1 MSALLTLATGSLAAG
16 PDPVIPDFGAASS
29 CVRDNGV
36 FCVDWFTQNFSS
48 VFGPA
53 LVQHVR
59 LTVIAVGIGFVIAFP
74 LALLAHFRRWLV
86 RPLGGLT
93 SFLYTIPPMALFTL
107 LVPVTG
113 LSVLTAEIALVAYT
127 LMVLFKSTVTGLGEV
142 PEDVRRAGVGM
153 GLTRHEVLWR
163 IELPLALPAVVSG
176 LRVATVTTISVVE
189 IAAFIIDQGLG
200 SPIIQGLQSPFN
212 TQFIGAG
219 LLAVALALAADGL
232 LVLLGRVLTPWA
244 RTRRTV

>member
-1 MSALLTLATGSLAAG
+1 MLAAVG
-16 PDPVIPDFGAASS
+16 PRPVIPDFGTVSS
-29 CVRDNGV
+29 CVRDNGL
-36 FCVDWFTQNFSS
+36 FCVDWFTANFSS

-53 LVQHVR
+53 LAQHVR
-59 LTVIAVGIGFVIAFP
+59 LTVIAVGVGFLIAFP
-74 LALLAHFRRWLV
+74 LALFAHFRRALV
-86 RPLGGLT
+86 KPLGGLT

-107 LVPVTG
+107 LVPVFG
-113 LSVLTAEIALVAYT
+113 LSVLTAEIALVSYT
-127 LMVLFKSTVTGLGEV
+127 LMVLFKSSLTGLGEV
-142 PEDVRRAGVGM
+142 PEEVRRAGEGM
-153 GLTRHEVLWR
+153 GLTRREILWR
-163 IELPLALPAVVSG
+163 IELPLALPAVIGG

-189 IAAFIIDQGLG
+189 VAAFIIDQGLG

-232 LVLLGRVLTPWA
+232 IVLVGRLLTPWA

>member
-1 MSALLTLATGSLAAG
+1 VSPALLAAAG
-16 PDPVIPDFGAASS
+16 PQPVIPDFGTVSS
-29 CVRDNGV
+29 CVRDNGL
-36 FCVDWFTQNFSS
+36 FCVDWFTANFSS

-53 LVQHVR
+53 LAQHVR
-59 LTVIAVGIGFVIAFP
+59 LTVIAVGVGFLIAFP
-74 LALLAHFRRWLV
+74 LALLAHFRRRLV
-86 RPLGGLT
+86 KPLGGLT

-107 LVPVTG
+107 LVPVFG
-113 LSVLTAEIALVAYT
+113 LSVLTAEIALVSYT
-127 LMVLFKSTVTGLGEV
+127 LMVLFKSALTGLGEV
-142 PEDVRRAGVGM
+142 PEEVRRAGEGM
-153 GLTRHEVLWR
+153 GLTRREILWR
-163 IELPLALPAVVSG
+163 IELPLAMPALIGG

-189 IAAFIIDQGLG
+189 VAAFIIDQGLG

-232 LVLLGRVLTPWA
+232 IVLVGRLLTPWA

>member
-1 MSALLTLATGSLAAG
+1 MTPMATG
-16 PDPVIPDFGAASS
+16 PVIPDFGTVSP
-29 CVRDNGV
+29 CVRDNGL
-36 FCVDWFTQNFSS
+36 FCADWFAANWSS
-48 VFGPA
+48 VFWPA
-53 LVQHVR
+53 LAQHVR
-59 LTVIAVGIGFVIAFP
+59 LTVIAVGIGFALAFA

-86 RPLGGLT
+86 RPLGGLA
-93 SFLYTIPPMALFTL
+93 SFLYTIPPLALFTL

-127 LMVLFKSTVTGLGEV
+127 LMVLFKSTLAGLAEV
-142 PEDVRRAGVGM
+142 PEHVRRAGLGM
-153 GLTRHEVLWR
+153 GLTRREILVR
-163 IELPLALPAVVSG
+163 IELPLALPAIVSG

-232 LVLLGRVLTPWA
+232 IVLAGRLLTPWA
-244 RTRRTV
+244 TTRRTV

>member
-1 MSALLTLATGSLAAG
+1 MSSALLAATG
-16 PDPVIPDFGAASS
+16 PRPVIPDFGTVSS
-29 CVRDNGV
+29 CVRDNGL
-36 FCVDWFTQNFSS
+36 FCVDWFTANFSS
-48 VFGPA
+48 MFGPA

-59 LTVIAVGIGFVIAFP
+59 LTVIAVGVGFLIAFP
-74 LALLAHFRRWLV
+74 LALLAHFRRRLV
-86 RPLGGLT
+86 KPLGGLT

-107 LVPVTG
+107 LVPVFG
-113 LSVLTAEIALVAYT
+113 LSVLTAEIALVSYT
-127 LMVLFKSTVTGLGEV
+127 LMVLFKSSLTGLGEV
-142 PEDVRRAGVGM
+142 PEEVRRAGEGM
-153 GLTRHEVLWR
+153 GLTRHEILWR
-163 IELPLALPAVVSG
+163 IELPLALPAMISG

-189 IAAFIIDQGLG
+189 VAAFIIDQGLG

-232 LVLLGRVLTPWA
+232 IVLVGRLLTPWA

>member
-1 MSALLTLATGSLAAG
+1 MSPALLAAAG
-16 PDPVIPDFGAASS
+16 PQPVIPDFGTVSS
-29 CVRDNGV
+29 CVRDNGL
-36 FCVDWFTQNFSS
+36 FCVDWFTANFSS

-53 LVQHVR
+53 LAQHVR
-59 LTVIAVGIGFVIAFP
+59 LTVIAVGVGFLIAFP
-74 LALLAHFRRWLV
+74 LALLAHFRRRLV
-86 RPLGGLT
+86 KPLGGLT

-107 LVPVTG
+107 LVPVFG
-113 LSVLTAEIALVAYT
+113 LSVLTAEIALVSYT
-127 LMVLFKSTVTGLGEV
+127 LMVLFKSALTGLGEV
-142 PEDVRRAGVGM
+142 PEEVRRAGEGM
-153 GLTRHEVLWR
+153 GLTRREILWR
-163 IELPLALPAVVSG
+163 IELPLAMPALIGG

-189 IAAFIIDQGLG
+189 VAAFIIDQGLG

-232 LVLLGRVLTPWA
+232 IVLVGRLLTPWA